1 MSQQLCLF
9 TWAESK
15 PSNVIDVTSALIR
28 KAAIELAYQIPN
40 RKGDGRVVAIEERRR
55 A

>member
-1 MSQQLCLF
+1 MKQQLDLF
-9 TWAESK
+9 TWADSK
-15 PSNVIDVTSALIR
+15 PSNVINVMPAIIR
-28 KAAIELAYQIPN
+28 KAAMEAIYHIPN